1 MINSQIKENKM
12 KARTLVI
19 IGVLVVLGL
28 VLTFS
33 SCSIVRPGH
42 RGVKV
47 TMGAVSDKV
56 LNEGVYFK
64 APFFQ
69 RIVKI
74 PVMVQQASY
83 ENLAAASSSMQDVF
97 SNVNLSY
104 HIKPERVNV
113 YYKRFGSNPKSVMD
127 LMLSAKLQEIVKA
140 TTNNYTT
147 EQLLGKRSEVRD
159 IIYNKIKVVA
169 ELQDVIIDEFSMTNF
184 SFGQAYQ
191 NAIEEKQVM
200 EQKAETARRAKEVAQ
215 QEGEAKIIAARA
227 ESEANRLRQVSITPQ
242 LIRYEEV
249 QVLKSKWD
257 GKLPQ
262 VTGGATPL
270 LNLGN

>member
-1 MINSQIKENKM
+1 M

-28 VLTFS
+28 VLAFS

-113 YYKRFGSNPKSVMD
+113 YYKRFGSKPKSVMD

>member
-1 MINSQIKENKM
+1 M
-12 KARTLVI
+12 KSR
-19 IGVLVVLGL
+19 VLVLLAIVALLGIVLF
-28 VLTFS
+28 FS
-33 SCSIVRPGH
+33 SCSVVRPGH
-42 RGVKV
+42 RGVRV
-47 TMGAVSDKV
+47 NMGAVSPTV
-56 LNEGVYFK
+56 LNEGVYLRL
-64 APFFQ
+64 PFVQ

-74 PVMVQQASY
+74 PVMVQQTTF
-83 ENLAAASSSMQDVF
+83 ENLPAASASMQDVF
-97 SNVNLSY
+97 STVNLSY

-113 YYKRFGSNPKSVMD
+113 YFQRYGKSPKSVMD

-140 TTNNYTT
+140 TTNMYPT
-147 EQLLGKRSEVRD
+147 EELLKKRSEVRD

-184 SFGQAYQ
+184 SFGRTYQA
-191 NAIEEKQVM
+191 AIEEKQVM
-200 EQKAETARRAKEVAQ
+200 EQKAETARRAKEVATQ
-215 QEGEAKIIAARA
+215 NGEAQIIAARA
-227 ESEANRLRQVSITPQ
+227 ESESNRLRQLAITPQ

-249 QVLKSKWD
+249 LVLKEKWD